1 MKLLIYVLIN
11 QYYII
16 IIMDHIIKLNARGH
30 LMYVDEAILAKSHYF
45 RHILR
50 GDGFQ
55 KSLPDDKGAYY
66 VDCDRDVMT
75 ELIAYMETGQ
85 FKYKGINT
93 KYLQIMLDKYGINRE
108 KEKPISNNTNEINIM
123 IDKIVEYIAKNIIN
137 DYEEIIVQFVD
148 CNSDE
153 IQIVAVNK
161 ESLFRRGKRIILVC
175 KYNNKKY
182 PINKLLLRK
191 DKNMIYSSLEKYK
204 IDKKLY
210 VSRIGGY
217 DDIEIHFNIIPKGNI
232 KIADDVNVI
241 NTNEVVDN
249 DSDSNSDSDS
259 DNNHDE

>member
-11 QYYII
+11 HYDTI
-16 IIMDHIIKLNARGH
+16 IIMDNIIKLNARGH
-30 LMYVDEAILAKSHYF
+30 TMYVDEAILAKSNYF
-45 RHILR
+45 RHILK

-93 KYLQIMLDKYGINRE
+93 KYLQIMLDKYGIDI
-108 KEKPISNNTNEINIM
+108 EKPVSNNTDKINIL

-137 DYEEIIVQFVD
+137 EYEEIIVQFVD

-153 IQIVAVNK
+153 IQIVAINK
-161 ESLFRRGKRIILVC
+161 ESIFRREKNRVTLVC
-175 KYNNKKY
+175 KYNNKNY
-182 PINKLLLRK
+182 PINKLLLQK
-191 DKNMIYSSLEKYK
+191 DKRMIYSSLEKYK
-204 IDKKLY
+204 IDKTLY
-210 VSRIGGY
+210 VSRISGY

-232 KIADDVNVI
+232 KNADEIVN
-241 NTNEVVDN
+241 N
-249 DSDSNSDSDS
+249 DEDDDSDSDS
-259 DNNHDE
+259 DSDSNHDE